1 MRIDFIENKYGHLA
15 VSTRYLLMSF
25 KHFGLGV
32 SDLARLFHERVIKR
46 YPLIVIVVVIL
57 VSVIF
62 SFVQIGKARTERDN
76 YSRSLYLANKKIE
89 MLENR

>member
-1 MRIDFIENKYGHLA
+1 MEASFTENKQGNFAL
-15 VSTRYLLMSF
+15 SWIYLLQSF
-25 KHFGLGV
+25 NHFGLGV
-32 SDLARLFHERVIKR
+32 WSLCTKLHEKVIKR